1 MNVDTSAPALVTGAN
16 GYIAAWIVKRLL
28 DEGVTVHGT
37 VRDPSNPTKTNHLE
51 KLAATAPGELKL
63 FAADLT
69 KAGSFDEA
77 MQGCGVVYH
86 TASPFV
92 ISNIKDPETQLIRPA
107 VDGVKTVLAS
117 AGATESVRRVVLTS
131 SCAAI
136 YGDSRDGLTVP
147 GGVFTEN
154 IWNTS
159 SSLTNQPYSY
169 SKTLAEKAAWDI
181 AREQD
186 RYDLVVINP
195 AFVLGPSLLGNAD
208 GVSNAF
214 VVQAGDGTFKSGVP
228 DMGFGVVDVRDVAE
242 AHLKAAYTPSAEGR
256 HILCH
261 ESRTVLELSNL
272 LRDRFGSKYPFPKKT
287 LPKFLIWLVAPFVG
301 LERGF
306 VSANVGYPP
315 LKFDNTRSREALGI
329 DYRPL
334 EDTLCEHFQQMV
346 DDGFVKKRS

>member
-1 MNVDTSAPALVTGAN
+1 MNIDTATPALVTDAN
-16 GYIAAWIVKRLL
+16 GYIAAWIIKRLL

-37 VRDPSNPTKTNHLE
+37 VRDPSNPAKTQHLE
-51 KLAATAPGELKL
+51 KLAASAPGDLKL

-69 KAGSFDEA
+69 RAGSFDEA

-92 ISNIKDPETQLIRPA
+92 ISNIKDPESELVGPA

-117 AGATESVRRVVLTS
+117 VGATDSVRRVVLTS

-136 YGDSRDGLTVP
+136 YGDSRDALTVA
-147 GGVFTEN
+147 GGVFDEST
-154 IWNTS
+154 WNTS

-169 SKTLAEKAAWDI
+169 SKTLAEKAAWKI
-181 AREQD
+181 AKAQD
-186 RYDLVVINP
+186 RYDLVVTNP

-228 DMGFGVVDVRDVAE
+228 DAGFGVVDVRDVAE

-261 ESRTVLELSNL
+261 ESRTILELTGL

-287 LPKFLIWLVAPFVG
+287 LPKFLVWLVAPFVG
-301 LERGF
+301 LERSF
-306 VSANVGYPP
+306 VTANVGYPP
-315 LKFDNTRSREALGI
+315 CKFSNVKSREVLGI
-329 DYRPL
+329 EYRPL
-334 EDTLCEHFQQMV
+334 EDTLGEHFQQML
-346 DDGFVKKRS
+346 DDGFVKTRS